1 MTENSSEQSAISAKR
16 EPIAYA
22 APKLKVFGTVAEMTA
37 SGSNDGTENI
47 NSNVTSTAGSRKP

>member
-16 EPIAYA
+16 EPIAYT

-37 SGSNDGTENI
+37 SG
-47 NSNVTSTAGSRKP
+47 TAGASELNQNNVNTGDPKRRS